1 MTKFKRR
8 YDCCSAITTATII
21 ASFKFVFP
29 QFTSSLYVSFL
40 SRVKMNSTNWPAP
53 NAWVFVAQLVR
64 ALQRL
69 QYYGTRTRQVIHGLF
84 NAETMGSSPVE
95 VPKFLCFGLICNCLN
110 CNYCTA
116 TIIFSFK
123 FVFLQFTSSF

>member
-1 MTKFKRR
+1 MTRFKRR
-8 YDCCSAITTATII
+8 YDCCKAITTATII

-40 SRVKMNSTNWPAP
+40 SRVKMNGTNWPAP
-53 NAWVFVAQLVR
+53 NVWVFLAQLVR

-69 QYYGTRTRQVIHGLF
+69 QYYGTRTQVIHRLF
-84 NAETMGSSPVE
+84 NAETMGSSPVA

-110 CNYCTA
+110 CNYYTA